1 MAVTEP
7 TEVADAHEAR
17 GQDRQQEAA
26 DELGSSEGHDPLL
39 VVVAIILP
47 AARDVPLCAC
57 EQAMI
62 GDGDV
67 VGVTAELRQHLGG
80 TTEGGVGIDD
90 PCGVATAVEHAGE
103 PLRRSEGLQ
112 LPMKLSLVLIQR
124 WPSGESPPVGTTQG
138 TWG

>member
-26 DELGSSEGHDPLL
+26 DELGSIEGHDPLL

-47 AARDVPLCAC
+47 AERDVPLFAC

-67 VGVTAELRQHLGG
+67 VGVTAEIRQHLGG
-80 TTEGGVGIDD
+80 TTEGGFGIDD
-90 PCGVATAVEHAGE
+90 PFGVATAVEQAGE

-112 LPMKLSLVLIQR
+112 LPMKL
-124 WPSGESPPVGTTQG
+124 
-138 TWG
+138 

>member
-17 GQDRQQEAA
+17 GQAMQQEAA
-26 DELGSSEGHDPLL
+26 DELGSIEGHDPLL

-47 AARDVPLCAC
+47 AERDVSLFAC

-67 VGVTAELRQHLGG
+67 VGVTAEIRQHLGG

-90 PCGVATAVEHAGE
+90 PCGVATAVEQAGE
-103 PLRRSEGLQ
+103 TFRLSEGLQ
-112 LPMKLSLVLIQR
+112 LPMKL
-124 WPSGESPPVGTTQG
+124 
-138 TWG
+138 